1 MIKIDCEL
9 LSQSVINEIEIRTN
23 ISILLRFTCF
33 YDVSYF
39 WRMGKRDATKH
50 CCRGKQEITSA
61 VSSSTTSVKGQVLMS
76 LQYWKLSFATLS
88 PEMKTKA
95 AVEPLNPPAADP
107 YAEFLK
113 AQKKRE
119 AMWSA
124 ERAAKR
130 AKVNSTRV
138 ENSREIRSG
147 ASQISEGDKVQ
158 NSENLHKETT
168 QISESDEVGPL
179 KRDALEKTEAF
190 EIMAKRVEN
199 LQESNR
205 LAETRLRND
214 FCKASFE

>member
-1 MIKIDCEL
+1 
-9 LSQSVINEIEIRTN
+9 
-23 ISILLRFTCF
+23 
-33 YDVSYF
+33 
-39 WRMGKRDATKH
+39 
-50 CCRGKQEITSA
+50 
-61 VSSSTTSVKGQVLMS
+61 
-76 LQYWKLSFATLS
+76 
-88 PEMKTKA
+88 MKTKA

-113 AQKKRE
+113 AQNKKE

-158 NSENLHKETT
+158 NSENLQKETT

-179 KRDALEKTEAF
+179 KREALEKTEAF